1 MPSSLVFAAL
11 AVAWIVVLVPMVA
24 RRRQEV
30 RRTADSALAARVLR
44 RGDAHGRPEEVP
56 DMAELDDDA
65 IDTDDTDDFDDRDVA
80 DDDGYADEPTERRYR
95 PGRGGFDPYAAE
107 LAARARYAYRQR
119 VVLAL
124 ILLALASG
132 LFAAFAVPIVWWAHA
147 GIDVTLVGYL
157 VYLRQQVRIE
167 QEVRQRR
174 VDRAT
179 RGRRPSTR
187 YVDDHP
193 HADLDD
199 DEDSYDDAFEAGDPL
214 DDADVAAQPP
224 PQPRRRVQPRPA
236 HPGAAIVDLDDED
249 PGLCDLDTDT
259 VTPYRRAA
267 GE

>member
-56 DMAELDDDA
+56 DMAETEDDADAYLDDDA
-65 IDTDDTDDFDDRDVA
+65 EP
-80 DDDGYADEPTERRYR
+80 YEDEPTERRYR
-95 PGRGGFDPYAAE
+95 PGRGGFDPQAAE
-107 LAARARYAYRQR
+107 LAARTRYAYRQR

-124 ILLALASG
+124 LLLALASG
-132 LFAAFAVPIVWWAHA
+132 LLAAFAVPMLWWAHG
-147 GIDVTLVGYL
+147 GIDVFLVGYL

-179 RGRRPSTR
+179 RGRRPTR
-187 YVDDHP
+187 YVEDDAEYEDD
-193 HADLDD
+193 ADLDD
-199 DEDSYDDAFEAGDPL
+199 TYEDSDGSHEREAEPT
-214 DDADVAAQPP
+214 APA
-224 PQPRRRVQPRPA
+224 RRLPPRPV

-249 PGLCDLDTDT
+249 PGLCDLDAETAA
-259 VTPYRRAA
+259 PYRRAV